1 MGSRVEGKT
10 KLKKSIKVTVS
21 SKFNSKRKLSRFGKK
36 GKKGETGALKSK
48 SVKISKPVVKADV
61 VV

>member
-1 MGSRVEGKT
+1 MGSRVDGKT
-10 KLKKSIKVTVS
+10 KLKKAIKVTVS

-36 GKKGETGALKSK
+36 GKKGETGALKSRTVKVVK
-48 SVKISKPVVKADV
+48 SVTKPDV